1 MKNRKI
7 LSILLAAALM
17 ISALA
22 LMAPSFCLTAAA
34 NAETEADHYPVT
46 INTYDYEKNPI

>member
-7 LSILLAAALM
+7 LSILLAAALV

-34 NAETEADHYPVT
+34 NAKRKLTTTP
-46 INTYDYEKNPI
+46 